1 MQQDPGWKVPVEKQT
16 GVAMEMPCTRVAL
29 LEVSNLFS
37 GNWVKNT
44 ALSLQKNNLLFG
56 QMSALRGIME
66 MKLKHQVWET
76 RFGEGTTYLLE
87 IL

>member
-1 MQQDPGWKVPVEKQT
+1 MQQEPGWKVPVEKQT
-16 GVAMEMPCTRVAL
+16 GVAMEMPCTSCA
-29 LEVSNLFS
+29 LEVSSLFS
-37 GNWVKNT
+37 GNWVKNI

-76 RFGEGTTYLLE
+76 RFGEGTAYLLE

>member
-37 GNWVKNT
+37 GN
-44 ALSLQKNNLLFG
+44 
-56 QMSALRGIME
+56 
-66 MKLKHQVWET
+66 
-76 RFGEGTTYLLE
+76 
-87 IL
+87 